1 VVSLACAACAGSGA
15 GAGGRRADIRQD
27 GLVGTWGNASGA
39 RLELT
44 ADHKASAYGLD
55 HALPLWPGCSPAI
68 GEGGWAFY
76 EPTGDPESYFAS
88 DDAAHGQSLWLGA
101 GGDEECDLVADVRR
115 DGRGFD
121 LCLVSDPDQTCTSRE
136 LLRKV
141 PRTAL
146 EL

>member
-1 VVSLACAACAGSGA
+1 
-15 GAGGRRADIRQD
+15 
-27 GLVGTWGNASGA
+27 VGTWGNASGA

-55 HALPLWPGCSPAI
+55 HALPLWPGCSPVI

-101 GGDEECDLVADVRR
+101 GGSVVPFRTYAPPDADSARGSTGHEIGKAPVLANQTFLFVLSTRR
-115 DGRGFD
+115 H
-121 LCLVSDPDQTCTSRE
+121 
-136 LLRKV
+136 
-141 PRTAL
+141 
-146 EL
+146 